1 MKQRTVLRLLLV
13 SMFVT
18 TSAGSQPTARPKAV
32 KRPNIILIM
41 TDDQGYGDLGFYG
54 NPHLKTPAI
63 DAFAAQS
70 TRLTNYHTSPVC
82 SPTRA
87 SLLTGR
93 YHQRTG
99 VHDTYNGGSIMA
111 TEEVTLAEILAQYGY
126 QTGIVGKWHL
136 GDNYP
141 YRASE
146 QGFAFSLVGHGGG
159 IGQPGDHARN
169 FFRPDS
175 SYFNT
180 TLYRNNVPVA
190 TQGYCTDVFTDAALN
205 FLKANQQQPNAAR
218 PFFLYVAYN
227 APHDPLQVPQK
238 YYDQYKGL
246 AFNTP
251 VDQKVGSDWAAMT
264 AKDKED
270 ARRAYAM
277 ITNIDDNVGRI
288 LAQVKA
294 LNLEENTIIMFT
306 TDNGNQQLRFNTGFK
321 GRKGTVY
328 EGGTRTPYFIRG
340 NGIFPANKDIDA
352 RIAHIDILPT
362 LLEAV
367 HIPLPGNL
375 RLDGQS
381 ALPVIQGRDDTR
393 KGVFYNAWNRGW
405 PEPYRNAALY
415 KDDYKLVA
423 FNADGQKPETFEL
436 YNLKTDPYERTNLTT
451 TNPAL
456 AQGLKRE
463 LDRLYQD
470 IAASPN
476 LVTRRISLGTAYENP
491 TVLTRQDW
499 SGLVSNW
506 MAETGLGYWVVRVE
520 TDGYY
525 DFTIQNRA
533 INKGSRIVIR
543 VGQTQHS
550 LQTDQDNSTQEVISQ
565 IYLKR
570 GDYNLE
576 SWLETDKGTLGPFYV
591 AVKKR

>member
-1 MKQRTVLRLLLV
+1 MNNFWLTYFLYALTVLATHPAEAQTKPVR
-13 SMFVT
+13 SP
-18 TSAGSQPTARPKAV
+18 A
-32 KRPNIILIM
+32 RPNIILIM

-54 NPHLKTPAI
+54 NPYVKTPNI
-63 DAFAAQS
+63 DAFAARS
-70 TRLTNYHTSPVC
+70 TRLTNFHTSPVC

-111 TEEVTLAEILAQYGY
+111 TEEVTLAEILRQQGY
-126 QTGIVGKWHL
+126 KTGIVGKWHL
-136 GDNYP
+136 GDNYH
-141 YRASE
+141 YRASD
-146 QGFAFSLVGHGGG
+146 QGFDFSLVGHGGG
-159 IGQPGDHARN
+159 IGQPGDHADN

-180 TLYRNNVPVA
+180 TLYKNNVPVA
-190 TQGYCTDVFTDAALN
+190 TKGYCTDVFTDAALD
-205 FLKANQQQPNAAR
+205 FLNDKQQK

-227 APHDPLQVPQK
+227 APHDPLQVPQS
-238 YYDQYKGL
+238 YYDQYKNL
-246 AFNTP
+246 ALNTP
-251 VDQKVGSDWAAMT
+251 FDQKSGSDWASMT

-288 LAQVKA
+288 LARVKA
-294 LNLEENTIIMFT
+294 LKLEENTIIIFT

-328 EGGTRTPYFIRG
+328 EGGTRTPFFIWG
-340 NGIFPANKDIDA
+340 KDIAPVNKDIPA
-352 RIAHIDILPT
+352 RIAHIDVLPT

-367 HIPLPGNL
+367 NIKLPAQL
-375 RLDGQS
+375 KLDGRS
-381 ALPVIQGRDDTR
+381 VLPFIQGRETDR
-393 KGVFYNAWNRGW
+393 RGVFYNAWNRGW

-423 FNADGQKPETFEL
+423 VNVQKPESFEL
-436 YNLKTDPYERTNLTT
+436 YNLKTDPYERTNLITA
-451 TNPAL
+451 NPAI
-456 AQGLKRE
+456 AQDLKAE
-463 LDRLYQD
+463 LDKVYQD

-476 LVTRRISLGTAYENP
+476 LVTRRISLGTAFENP

-499 SGLVSNW
+499 TGLVSNW
-506 MAETGLGYWVVRVE
+506 IAETGLGYWAVSVQ

-525 DFTIQNRA
+525 DFTIRHLPTKKGNRLL
-533 INKGSRIVIR
+533 IR
-543 VGQTQHS
+543 VGQTQRS
-550 LQTDQDNSTQEVISQ
+550 IQTEKDNSTEETISHV
-565 IYLKR
+565 YLKQ

-576 SWLETDKGTLGPFYV
+576 SWLETEKGTLGPFYV
-591 AVKKR
+591 TVKKQTP

>member
-1 MKQRTVLRLLLV
+1 MKKTLLLV
-13 SMFVT
+13 IVLGLLSVT
-18 TSAGSQPTARPKAV
+18 SVWAQKKINPQT
-32 KRPNIILIM
+32 RPNIILIM

-54 NPHLKTPAI
+54 NPHLKTPNI

-70 TRLTNYHTSPVC
+70 TRLTNFHTSPVC

-111 TEEVTLAEILAQYGY
+111 TEEVTLAEILSQNGY

-146 QGFAFSLVGHGGG
+146 QGFAFSFVGHGGG
-159 IGQPGDHARN
+159 IGQPGDHADN

-175 SYFNT
+175 SYFNS
-180 TLYRNNVPVA
+180 TLYRNNVPVQ
-190 TQGYCTDVFTDAALN
+190 TQGYCTDVFTDAALD
-205 FLKANQQQPNAAR
+205 FLKTSQQKSGDAAR

-227 APHDPLQVPQK
+227 APHDPLQVPKK
-238 YYDQYKGL
+238 YYDQYKNL
-246 AFNTP
+246 ALNTP
-251 VDQKVGSDWAAMT
+251 FDTKSGTDWASMT
-264 AKDKED
+264 DKDKED

-294 LNLEENTIIMFT
+294 LNLEENTIIIFT

-328 EGGTRTPYFIRG
+328 EGGTRTPHFIRG
-340 NGIFPANKDIDA
+340 KGIFPTNKDISA

-362 LLEAV
+362 LLEAARV
-367 HIPLPGNL
+367 PLPAKL
-375 RLDGQS
+375 AIDGQS
-381 ALPVIQGRDDTR
+381 VLGIIQGRETAR
-393 KGVFYNAWNRGW
+393 KDVFYNAWNRGW

-415 KDDYKLVA
+415 KDDFKLVA
-423 FNADGQKPETFEL
+423 VNADDQKPESFEL
-436 YNLKTDPYERTNLTT
+436 YNLKTDPYERTNLITA
-451 TNPAL
+451 NPAIV
-456 AQGLKRE
+456 QDLKTE
-463 LDRLYQD
+463 LDKVYKD

-476 LVTRRISLGTAYENP
+476 LVTRRISLGTTHENP

-499 SGLVSNW
+499 SGLISNW
-506 MAETGLGYWVVRVE
+506 IAETGLGYWAVRVE

-525 DFTIQNRA
+525 DFTIQHKA
-533 INKGSRIVIR
+533 IKKGSRVVVRI
-543 VGQTQHS
+543 GQTQRS
-550 LQTDQDNSTQEVISQ
+550 VQTDQDNSKQEVIGQ
-565 IYLKR
+565 VYLKR

-591 AVKKR
+591 NVSKR